1 MSDSNVNRR
10 KHNDFGWNFPQID
23 KNSIR
28 TIHNPMKTD
37 TIDENEINNCV
48 FVENFRSLES
58 MSPSLEI
65 EYSIANNKIR
75 VNTEKNH
82 FFCSKLLTLCFFLIF
97 LPLLFFCNYEMTLD
111 PFCKNAVCVLSGPKR
126 VLFIQLSWLY

>member
-1 MSDSNVNRR
+1 
-10 KHNDFGWNFPQID
+10 
-23 KNSIR
+23 
-28 TIHNPMKTD
+28 MKTD
-37 TIDENEINNCV
+37 TIDENEINYCV

-75 VNTEKNH
+75 VNKEKKSLFLFKIVDVV
-82 FFCSKLLTLCFFLIF
+82 FFSNSFATS
-97 LPLLFFCNYEMTLD
+97 FFCNYETTLD

-126 VLFIQLSWLY
+126 VLFIQLS